1 MINHTRIMG
10 RQIKMN
16 YFISYP
22 NIWKFGGKKYQHR
35 WITIAGTAGGVQIG
49 TIILGNNVI
58 MPRRMEVTPEG
69 PVTQQ
74 TQSLRETCTSMFTVF
89 F

>member
-1 MINHTRIMG
+1 M
-10 RQIKMN
+10 
-16 YFISYP
+16 
-22 NIWKFGGKKYQHR
+22 
-35 WITIAGTAGGVQIG
+35 AGGVQIG

-74 TQSLRETCTSMFTVF
+74 IQSLRETCTSMFTVF
-89 F
+89 FLNKNLLDISGNVILKYILEFPFLKKYLFI